1 MGGGPM
7 SLPTL
12 QPSSALPVSPVGT
25 ASASNGVSKAPVN
38 VGGTWKDLGK

>member
-12 QPSSALPVSPVGT
+12 QPSSALPVSPAATT
-25 ASASNGVSKAPVN
+25 AASNGVAKAPVN
-38 VGGTWKDLGK
+38 VGGTWKDLGT